1 MIPAGI
7 QIKQFIRFFIFSSLF
22 IALCAVVMVNQTYW
36 LVLKTT
42 PDFNYLAFVFFA
54 TITSYNFHWMLSP
67 RSVNPSHRLQWTLD
81 HKNYHRIFYL
91 IGAAG
96 AAFFFF
102 FLTQHWAWLLMSA
115 IVTFLYSAPKIPVRS
130 LKILKKIAVGKT
142 IYLALV
148 WTLVTTLLPVIISDV
163 DWRMDIYLFITGR
176 FFFIYAICILFDYK
190 DREDDN
196 AEGIHSMITFLS
208 EKGITIIFA
217 LSLMLFGIITIGML
231 QYDYSLFHVIIL
243 LVPGI
248 ILALLYN
255 YSKKNFSD
263 YYYFIV
269 LDGLM
274 MFSALIMLLLSI

>member
-1 MIPAGI
+1 M
-7 QIKQFIRFFIFSSLF
+7 QFIRFFIFSSLF

-67 RSVNPSHRLQWTLD
+67 RSVNPSQRLQWTLD
-81 HKNYHRIFYL
+81 HKNYHWIFYL

-102 FLTQHWAWLLMSA
+102 HLTKHWLWLLIA
-115 IVTFLYSAPKIPVRS
+115 VFVTFIYSAPNIPIKSFRN
-130 LKILKKIAVGKT
+130 LKKIAFGKT
-142 IYLALV
+142 IFLALV
-148 WTLVTTLLPVIISDV
+148 WTHVTTLLPLIISDV
-163 DWRMDIYLFITGR
+163 DWQMDMYLFITGR
-176 FFFIYAICILFDYK
+176 FFFIFAICVLFDYK
-190 DREDDN
+190 DREDDK

-208 EKGITIIFA
+208 EKGITLIFA
-217 LSLMLFGIITIGML
+217 LSLMLFGILTLGML

-248 ILALLYN
+248 ILALLFK